1 MLSAPTTFLLIL
13 LSKVA
18 LARGLI
24 TELGISLP
32 GVVMLEGVSTLGA
45 GVRIVDKFLLRASLK
60 TSPIWIL
67 VINSSGIL
75 PASGVAAYS
84 LLIIC

>member
-1 MLSAPTTFLLIL
+1 MT
-13 LSKVA
+13 

-24 TELGISLP
+24 IESGISLSRA
-32 GVVMLEGVSTLGA
+32 VILEGVSTLGVD
-45 GVRIVDKFLLRASLK
+45 VRIVDKFLLRASLK
-60 TSPIWIL
+60 TSPIQIL

-75 PASGVAAYS
+75 SASGVAVYS